1 VALDSSY
8 FTEHPEL
15 VTLLLLLLLLLS
27 LLLLLLLLLSQGH
40 DVAVARAVADMR
52 LLAEFCLP
60 FVRPGGVW
68 VAAKGASPEVSVSV
82 TASVA
87 CVVAGL
93 ARKGGGVR
101 VVHVAFM
108 GWVAAKGASP
118 EVSGSMT
125 AISTHRVGQGS
136 TPFIFCLGSGML

>member
-1 VALDSSY
+1 VGVHDAVFPGWVGRGVLTPTQPAQYPSVALDSSY

-15 VTLLLLLLLLLS
+15 VTLLLLPLLLLS
-27 LLLLLLLLLSQGH
+27 LLLLLLSQGH

-52 LLAEFCLP
+52 LLSEFCLP

-68 VAAKGASPEVSVSV
+68 VAAKGANPEVSVSV

-93 ARKGGGVR
+93 ARKGGGACCACRFHGV
-101 VVHVAFM
+101 
-108 GWVAAKGASP
+108 G
-118 EVSGSMT
+118 GS
-125 AISTHRVGQGS
+125 QG
-136 TPFIFCLGSGML
+136 G